1 MADTDEQDDTMNSGL
16 SVAERD
22 VLQAKLHELPDTM
35 PPRVV
40 WHRIERQA
48 RAEGLLSGS
57 RHQERMRWLVGAG
70 IAAAVALAALR
81 LPFLSGPMSE
91 PPTFATEPPLA
102 EAGNNNGLRAVNA
115 LMVQS
120 QQLERDL
127 RALPN
132 QPHVMRAGTVATISE
147 LEDRIAAIDS
157 RLNYSVNGLTPEQAE
172 IYWRERVRL
181 MDSLVR
187 LRYAQAQRMSF

>member
-1 MADTDEQDDTMNSGL
+1 M
-16 SVAERD
+16 
-22 VLQAKLHELPDTM
+22 
-35 PPRVV
+35 
-40 WHRIERQA
+40 
-48 RAEGLLSGS
+48 
-57 RHQERMRWLVGAG
+57 
-70 IAAAVALAALR
+70 
-81 LPFLSGPMSE
+81 
-91 PPTFATEPPLA
+91 
-102 EAGNNNGLRAVNA
+102 
-115 LMVQS
+115 QS

-157 RLNYSVNGLTPEQAE
+157 RLNYSENGLTPEQAE